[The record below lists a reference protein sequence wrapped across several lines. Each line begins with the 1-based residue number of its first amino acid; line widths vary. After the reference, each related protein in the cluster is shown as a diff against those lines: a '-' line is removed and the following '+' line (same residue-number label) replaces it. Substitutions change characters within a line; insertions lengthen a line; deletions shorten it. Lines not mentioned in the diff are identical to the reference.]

1 MKRKKYVISLFL
13 LVMSTTAIYGAEQKI
28 AVPSYFYPGSLW
40 DKLESG
46 YPTVQIGIINPN
58 SGAGSSSNPD
68 YVQQVQNS
76 QQLGITIIGYIYT
89 SYGSRSLNTVKNYI
103 NKYYNWYNV
112 DGIFIDETSTSCN
125 AISYYINLYNYIK
138 GKGGTVIIN
147 PGIQTNECYV
157 DVADIILSY
166 ENVYSQYVSNYNQP
180 SWVSNYPASKFWH
193 LVHQTPN
200 ISSMENAIDLSKQ
213 RNAGWIY
220 VTSDTL
226 PNPWDTLPSDAYWNR
241 EIELAGE
248 NDNPPEDPSDN
259 RQIFFDNFESG
270 WGNWNDGG
278 ADSSRNG
285 SSQINGRRTINLQD
299 NSNPPTSTTY
309 SDVFDAS
316 GYTAI
321 RVVFDYKVV
330 SFESNEYFAL
340 EYYQD
345 NSGWSVV
352 KTWVVGRDF
361 NNGEIHYSEEI
372 VILGD
377 EVGLLTSNA
386 RIRFRSVASG
396 DNDDLYLDNIYV
408 EGVTE

>member
-1 MKRKKYVISLFL
+1 
-13 LVMSTTAIYGAEQKI
+13 
-28 AVPSYFYPGSLW
+28 
-40 DKLESG
+40 
-46 YPTVQIGIINPN
+46 
-58 SGAGSSSNPD
+58 
-68 YVQQVQNS
+68 
-76 QQLGITIIGYIYT
+76 
-89 SYGSRSLNTVKNYI
+89 
-103 NKYYNWYNV
+103 
-112 DGIFIDETSTSCN
+112 
-125 AISYYINLYNYIK
+125 
-138 GKGGTVIIN
+138 
-147 PGIQTNECYV
+147 
-157 DVADIILSY
+157 
-166 ENVYSQYVSNYNQP
+166 
-180 SWVSNYPASKFWH
+180 
-193 LVHQTPN
+193 
-200 ISSMENAIDLSKQ
+200 
-213 RNAGWIY
+213 
-220 VTSDTL
+220 
-226 PNPWDTLPSDAYWNR
+226 
-241 EIELAGE
+241 LAGE

-299 NSNPPTSTTY
+299 NSNPPASTTY